1 MLPVWE
7 RRQTTLQW
15 TFIVIP
21 AIAALIGWFTN
32 LLALKLLFRPYKP
45 WRIPLTPWSIQG
57 VIPRRQAELARSI
70 GEVVKRELLA
80 KEDLLQSLNNP
91 ETRDEVAVTLAE
103 KLADRIG
110 EKLAIVPLAVRQP
123 LELGLKKLVLA
134 EIQRLYDSSLES
146 MWENLEKKVDIA
158 GIVEKKVASLDLEE
172 FEKLIVGL
180 AGRELGYIVYFGAV
194 LGFLIGLL
202 QVLLLWFTG
211 A

>member
-1 MLPVWE
+1 M
-7 RRQTTLQW
+7 QW

>member
-1 MLPVWE
+1 M
-7 RRQTTLQW
+7 QW

-172 FEKLIVGL
+172 FEELIVGL

>member
-134 EIQRLYDSSLES
+134 EIQRLYNSSLES

>member
-1 MLPVWE
+1 M
-7 RRQTTLQW
+7 QW

-134 EIQRLYDSSLES
+134 EIQRLYNSSLES

>member
-1 MLPVWE
+1 M
-7 RRQTTLQW
+7 QW

-21 AIAALIGWFTN
+21 VIAALIGWFTN